1 MNFAASQITIRETR
15 VMIIEVTI
23 DCVVVDSKL
32 AKKFTIDCV
41 VSKIVCRHVN
51 AIVKPSV
58 NVIRSLSCLLNSC
71 LKLWPPMKKL
81 LIFCLI
87 DLLSWL
93 GLNSLLFRVF
103 KANV

>member
-1 MNFAASQITIRETR
+1 MLSLVSLAASQMMINETR
-15 VMIIEVTI
+15 VIIIEVTI
-23 DCVVVDSKL
+23 DCVVVDSKC

-58 NVIRSLSCLLNSC
+58 NVIRSLSCFLNSC
-71 LKLWPPMKKL
+71 LKLWPPIKKL

-87 DLLSWL
+87 DFI
-93 GLNSLLFRVF
+93 G
-103 KANV
+103 